1 MERKWRLLTPEQRY
15 EKRQGQLKTE
25 MTKFFTWR
33 ENIHVLPQSKLG
45 RAIEY
50 ALSQREAL
58 ENVLLDGRLEIS
70 NNRVERA
77 VKELVI
83 GRKNWLFSTS
93 FKGARSNGIIL
104 SVMRSAEANGLDCRK
119 YLEYLFT
126 ELPNLSVP
134 GDAEALQDY
143 LPWSPKVK
151 ANCSR

>member
-1 MERKWRLLTPEQRY
+1 MHSVNAKPWKMSCWMAVWRSQIT
-15 EKRQGQLKTE
+15 
-25 MTKFFTWR
+25 
-33 ENIHVLPQSKLG
+33 
-45 RAIEY
+45 
-50 ALSQREAL
+50 AL
-58 ENVLLDGRLEIS
+58 NG
-70 NNRVERA
+70 A
-77 VKELVI
+77 VKELVT

-126 ELPNLSVP
+126 ELPNLPVP

-151 ANCSR
+151 VNCSR